1 MDAMGI
7 LAEAAKQHGGNPG
20 AGSHMQLQG
29 EDVVFTADQQQPDNH
44 FDETPSP
51 WEPGDPLEQEIL
63 EPDRKAVYVCS
74 KCHHEECYGPKHHSE
89 CGPCVTQNYECRDL
103 EDALTC
109 PLRNS
114 NPTKW
119 KLKHR
124 AYFRVQKEIESK
136 NKRAEK
142 QLKKTRIAA
151 ENAQKKEDAK
161 QSQRKLISVRRIL
174 IIQIHTRRQ
183 INKCRS

>member
-1 MDAMGI
+1 MMGI
-7 LAEAAKQHGGNPG
+7 FAEAAKQHGGNPG
-20 AGSHMQLQG
+20 AGFSHAI
-29 EDVVFTADQQQPDNH
+29 TRWRYCIHSRPKQQPDNY
-44 FDETPSP
+44 FDETPST
-51 WEPGDPLEQEIL
+51 WEPGDPLEQETI
-63 EPDRKAVYVCS
+63 EPERKAVYVCS
-74 KCHHEECYGPKHHSE
+74 KCHYEECYGPKYHSK
-89 CGPCVTQNYECRDL
+89 CGPCVTQNYECREL

-109 PLRNS
+109 PLRIS

-124 AYFRVQKEIESK
+124 AYFRAQKAIESK
-136 NKRAEK
+136 NKRAEN

-151 ENAQKKEDAK
+151 ENAQKKEDAR
-161 QSQRKLISVRRIL
+161 QSQRKLVSVRRNL